1 MKMQTPP
8 APPVV
13 PLEGH
18 FMGPARLSELDQV
31 LSNFAQYAGSP
42 QELAAHLQARGASGK
57 DSTLRSRTARLFDLV
72 RLLYG
77 SSAGTPGSAP
87 QGASPPERTRQ
98 PFAVY
103 YGVGKLRE
111 LARFDTVVVHPNQ
124 YTRSDV
130 EKLSAGG
137 TRVLAYLSLGE
148 DNGPEAPWHLEERNH
163 VWNTQ
168 HVALTHPG
176 WRRFLRAQVDA
187 CMPVY
192 HGFLLDTLEVVD
204 VRPEARSQMMAL
216 LRELRRQAPHM
227 YLLANRGFSLL
238 PDMGKLVD
246 GVLIESFSTTWE
258 DGYRKHS
265 PEALSFTHEMKMQV
279 QRAGLDVYGLDYATT
294 PQLARF
300 ARQRAARL
308 GVPTFVSTRELHRV

>member
-1 MKMQTPP
+1 MQTLP
-8 APPVV
+8 APSTV
-13 PLEGH
+13 PREEH
-18 FMGPARLSELDQV
+18 FIGPASLSELDQV
-31 LSNFAQYAGSP
+31 LSNFADYAGSP
-42 QELAAHLQARGASGK
+42 EKLAAHLQARGYPGK
-57 DSTLRSRTARLFDLV
+57 VSTLRSRTTRLFDLV

-77 SSAGTPGSAP
+77 SGLSVPESAS
-87 QGASPPERTRQ
+87 QGNPLPERTRQ

-103 YGVGKLRE
+103 YGMGKLRE
-111 LARFDTVVVHPNQ
+111 LARFDTVVVHPDQ
-124 YTRSDV
+124 YTHSDV
-130 EKLSAGG
+130 EKLIAGG

-148 DNGPEAPWHLEERNH
+148 DNGPKAPWHLEERNT

-168 HVALTHPG
+168 HVALAHPG

-192 HGFLLDTLEVVD
+192 QGFLLDTLEVVD
-204 VRPEARSQMMAL
+204 VRPEARSQMMVL
-216 LRELRRQAPHM
+216 LRELRRQAPHK

-265 PEALSFTHEMKMQV
+265 PQALAFTHEMKVRV

-294 PQLARF
+294 PHLARF